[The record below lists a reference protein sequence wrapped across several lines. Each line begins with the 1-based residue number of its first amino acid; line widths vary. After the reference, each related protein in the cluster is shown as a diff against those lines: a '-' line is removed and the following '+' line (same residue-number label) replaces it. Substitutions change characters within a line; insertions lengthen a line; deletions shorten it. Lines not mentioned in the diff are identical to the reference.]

1 MNLVFR
7 YFKIKGV
14 KYSKLIAQVD
24 NSADIM
30 ATIKIDDSNILGE
43 EVKQELKFNLNK
55 SGARTGAFMDINGC
69 TVRYEWCQCVDNLMV
84 A

>member
-24 NSADIM
+24 SADIM
-30 ATIKIDDSNILGE
+30 ATIKLDASNILGE
-43 EVKQELKFNLNK
+43 EVKGELKFNLNK
-55 SGARTGAFMDINGC
+55 SGARTGAFMYINGC